1 LFIVNYYIINL
12 QMVLM
17 MGEYN
22 RYGKLCTRVMEL
34 DKTFLVDKTPL
45 EVLKDTIN
53 YIGFDLKGARSAAK
67 LIVGNVSMCPVM
79 VNPIHGLCAFP
90 NQAYKNNDTIWFN
103 PIHIIKTSPHGT
115 NTMVDL
121 SNGYSIEVHSRLSS
135 FNRKWQ
141 NAQLLRRVTVER
153 GNSHITLIVDQKRKN
168 LLTKDSSG
176 NYNFEIFL
184 RK

>member
-1 LFIVNYYIINL
+1 
-12 QMVLM
+12 MVLM

-53 YIGFDLKGARSAAK
+53 YIGFDFKGARSAAK

-79 VNPIHGLCAFP
+79 VNPIHGICAFP
-90 NQAYKNNDTIWFN
+90 NQAYKNVDTIWFN
-103 PIHIIKTSPHGT
+103 PNHIVKTSALGRHT
-115 NTMVDL
+115 LVDL
-121 SNGYSIEVHSRLSS
+121 SNGYSIEVHSRLSG
-135 FNRKWQ
+135 FNQKWQ
-141 NAQLLRRVTVER
+141 NAQLLRRTTVER
-153 GNSHITLIVDQKRKN
+153 GGSDITLIVDQKKKN
-168 LLTKDSSG
+168 VLTKDSTG
-176 NYNFEIFL
+176 HYNFEIFM

>member
-1 LFIVNYYIINL
+1 
-12 QMVLM
+12 MVLM
-17 MGEYN
+17 MGEYS

-53 YIGFDLKGARSAAK
+53 YIDFDLKGAQSATNPI
-67 LIVGNVSMCPVM
+67 LGNVSMCPDM
-79 VNPIHGLCAFP
+79 VNPIYCLCVFP
-90 NQAYKNNDTIWFN
+90 NQAYKNDDTIWFN
-103 PIHIIKTSPHGT
+103 PFHIVKTSAYGRYT
-115 NTMVDL
+115 LVDL

-135 FNRKWQ
+135 FNQKWQ
-141 NAQLLRRVTVER
+141 NARLSRRTTVER
-153 GNSHITLIVDQKRKN
+153 GKSQITLIVDSKRKN

-176 NYNFEIFL
+176 SYNFEIFL